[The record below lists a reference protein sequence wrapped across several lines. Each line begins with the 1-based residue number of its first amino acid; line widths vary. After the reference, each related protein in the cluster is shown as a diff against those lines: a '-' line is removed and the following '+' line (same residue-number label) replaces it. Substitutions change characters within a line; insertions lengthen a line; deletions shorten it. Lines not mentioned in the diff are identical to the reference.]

1 MKPTKPATQMDEK
14 EREYNEAIRD
24 AVSDGSY
31 FDDALNWYFFRYVTA
46 VCDRTLLIFGAIIAA
61 VVLYCL
67 VVMLKGAFPLVVK
80 EPIFIRSH
88 DQSVDFPSL
97 VHLKPK
103 QTEKGFDPEIK
114 TVDEA
119 VAKYL
124 LGVYVNDREAYNF
137 SQAEIGD
144 VNRKFNRIRNTSSE
158 NEYQAFQLAMSKD
171 NPNSALLNFGQ
182 NVAKSV
188 EIESVRF
195 VRDEKEG
202 FTNKALNYLT
212 IQIPTRV
219 EVRFLATTSR
229 VDENGETKLEKERY
243 LAKIGFRFDGISK
256 GESGQRNVI
265 KFIVNDYQLF
275 KIK

>member
-1 MKPTKPATQMDEK
+1 MDE
-14 EREYNEAIRD
+14 EQREYNEAIRE
-24 AVSDGSY
+24 AVADGSY
-31 FDDALNWYFFRYVTA
+31 FEDALNWYFFRYVTA

-67 VVMLKGAFPLVVK
+67 VVMLQNAFPLVVK
-80 EPIFIRSH
+80 EPIFIRAH
-88 DQSVDFPSL
+88 DQSVYFPNL

-103 QTEKGFDPEIK
+103 KLEKGFDPEVR

-137 SQAEIGD
+137 SKAEIDD
-144 VNRKFNRIRNTSSE
+144 VNRKFNRIRNTSSDQQ
-158 NEYQAFQLAMSKD
+158 YQAFQLEMSKD
-171 NPNSALLNFGQ
+171 NPNSPLLNFGQ

-188 EIESVRF
+188 EVESVRF
-195 VRDEKEG
+195 IRDEKEG
-202 FTNKALNYLT
+202 FTNKALEYLT
-212 IQIPTRV
+212 IQIPTQA
-219 EVRFLATTSR
+219 EVRFVATTSR
-229 VDENGETKLEKERY
+229 VDENGETKSQKERY

-265 KFIVNDYQLF
+265 KFVVNDYQLF